1 MATVKSRGVNY
12 DKFEDSGLLTPYLSE
27 SQNRAAD
34 AEGFRDFLG
43 KYVTPD
49 QIGGALYSIPVA
61 GTGALSKGLGYLSD
75 IFWIECC

>member
-49 QIGGALYSIPVA
+49 QNQQQPPNEINFYQN
-61 GTGALSKGLGYLSD
+61 
-75 IFWIECC
+75 